1 MHLVEGCGGHPR
13 SVSFTL
19 REMGVV
25 FSSAETQSNLC
36 FKQIT
41 PAALLK
47 MDGGREACEETMGI
61 IQAKGDSGLDQ
72 AVK

>member
-1 MHLVEGCGGHPR
+1 M
-13 SVSFTL
+13 SFTL
-19 REMGVV
+19 SEMGVV
-25 FSSAETQSNLC
+25 LSFHQQKQSNLC

-41 PAALLK
+41 LAAVLK
-47 MDGGREACEETMGI
+47 IEGGKEKSREASEETMGV